1 MLQSRWQDLLQG
13 GFLQVDRVN
22 LLFLVLII
30 IIIIIIITII
40 IVIMTIVTSSSSSY
54 STSPLCCAL
63 FLVHYSWWGVLQNF
77 FAFEVKRPYTSG
89 ENIALVNSMGRSR
102 KVPFCVNFV
111 DCKCYPWIWVIF
123 SANIIE
129 LTSNTISSS
138 AAAA

>member
-13 GFLQVDRVN
+13 GFLQVARVY
-22 LLFLVLII
+22 LALLVLII
-30 IIIIIIITII
+30 TIIIITII
-40 IVIMTIVTSSSSSY
+40 IIIMTIIASSSSS
-54 STSPLCCAL
+54 STSLLCCAL
-63 FLVHYSWWGVLQNF
+63 FLVGSISEF

-111 DCKCYPWIWVIF
+111 DCKCYPRIWVIF

>member
-22 LLFLVLII
+22 LVFLVLII
-30 IIIIIIITII
+30 II
-40 IVIMTIVTSSSSSY
+40 VIMTIITSSSSS
-54 STSPLCCAL
+54 STSLLCCAL
-63 FLVHYSWWGVLQNF
+63 FLVGSISEF

-89 ENIALVNSMGRSR
+89 KNIALVNSMGRSR

-138 AAAA
+138 SAAQFLQSRILCEIKSA